1 MQRIT
6 ILPPENHVYI
16 DGVCRSVDCAGIA
29 DVEAPDLA
37 VHAVQW
43 NGVKGWIEYVN
54 DPFDTNNRTPN
65 RPIADISQF
74 QKFVDAWKAP
84 DAATA

>member
-16 DGVCRSVDCAGIA
+16 DGVSRTVDCAGISDSA
-29 DVEAPDLA
+29 APSLT

-43 NGVKGWIEYVN
+43 NGTKGWIEYVN
-54 DPFDTNNRTPN
+54 DPFDATTHVANRRIT
-65 RPIADISQF
+65 DISQF
-74 QKFVDAWKAP
+74 QRFVGAWH
-84 DAATA
+84 AANPVG